1 MTEFLSGVALIGDPV
16 TILWIMFGVCFGIV
30 LGAIPGL
37 TATMGIALMLPLA
50 IQLETATGMAMLLSV
65 YSGAII
71 GASVPA
77 ILLGIPGN
85 PNAIATI
92 YDGYPLTQQGRSAE
106 ALIGAT
112 VGSFVGGIG
121 SLILLA
127 LFAPLIARF
136 TLRFGPAER
145 AALALVGLTIIASI
159 SGRRLAKG
167 ILMGAFGLALA
178 FLGPDRITQ
187 TMRLPLPSVTMGTP
201 LANGIQLVP
210 ALIGL
215 FGISQALYDISRVKS
230 GTFTPP
236 QVSFRGS
243 IPKPRIF
250 VRMWRMM
257 VESLGI
263 GTFIGAIPGAGASIA
278 VFLSYQRA
286 QRRRAPAVE
295 GGEAPQLGSGALE
308 GVVAPE
314 VANNACKGGAL
325 IPALSLGIPGD
336 AATAVLLGALL
347 IQGVV
352 PGPTLFIDELPLVYA
367 ILGSLL
373 LANVFMVIFQLAG
386 ISVFPKV
393 LTTPVPILL
402 PLILV
407 FSLLGSY
414 AVEGRAIMAASFNMG
429 VALVLGIIG
438 YFLKKNDYP
447 IAPIVL
453 GLILGDM
460 LEQNFR
466 RAMRLA
472 RGDYTVFL
480 RSPIALA
487 FLVLAVVSV
496 AYALWSSRRHSD
508 DSDTTHGEA
517 DD

>member
-1 MTEFLSGVALIGDPV
+1 MIDVLSGVALITDPG
-16 TILWIMFGVCFGIV
+16 TIIWIMFGVCFGII

-37 TATMGIALMLPLA
+37 TATMGIALMLPVA
-50 IQLETATGMAMLLSV
+50 IQLTTATGMAMLLAV

-71 GASVPA
+71 GASIPA

-85 PNAIATI
+85 PNAIATV
-92 YDGYPLTQQGRSAE
+92 YDGYPLTQQGRGAE
-106 ALIGAT
+106 ALIAAT

-121 SLILLA
+121 SLLLLG

-145 AALALVGLTIIASI
+145 AALALVGLTIIASV
-159 SGRRLAKG
+159 SERRVAKG
-167 ILMGAFGLALA
+167 LLMGAFGLSLA

-187 TMRLPLPSVTMGTP
+187 TMRLPFPSITTGTP

-215 FGISQALYDISRVKS
+215 FGISQALYDIDRVRS
-230 GTFTPP
+230 GRLTPP
-236 QVSFRGS
+236 QVSLRGS

-250 VRMWRMM
+250 LKMWRLM

-286 QRRRAPAVE
+286 QRTAPANAASD
-295 GGEAPQLGSGALE
+295 APELGSGALE

-314 VANNACKGGAL
+314 VANNACKGGSL

-347 IQGVV
+347 IKGVV
-352 PGPTLFIDELPLVYA
+352 PGPQLFVDELPLVYA
-367 ILGSLL
+367 ILFALL
-373 LANVFMVIFQLAG
+373 LANIFMVVFQVVG
-386 ISVFPKV
+386 IRFFPKV
-393 LTTPVPILL
+393 LSIPIYILL

-429 VALVLGIIG
+429 VALILGVVG
-438 YFLKKNDYP
+438 YFLKKHDYP

-487 FLVLAVVSV
+487 FILLAIASIAYSV
-496 AYALWSSRRHSD
+496 RRARRAKAAAGED
-508 DSDTTHGEA
+508 DEE
-517 DD
+517 

>member
-1 MTEFLSGVALIGDPV
+1 MSEMLTGLLMVLNMQ
-16 TILWIMFGVCFGIV
+16 TIFWIAFGVCLGIV

-50 IQLETATGMAMLLSV
+50 IQMNTVTGMAMLLAV

-71 GASVPA
+71 GASIPA

-85 PNAIATI
+85 PNAIATV
-92 YDGYPLTQQGRSAE
+92 YDGYKLTMNGRGAE
-106 ALIGAT
+106 ALVAAT
-112 VGSFVGGIG
+112 IASFIGGIG

-127 LFAPLIARF
+127 LFAPVIARF

-145 AALALVGLTIIASI
+145 AALALVGLTIIASV
-159 SGRRLAKG
+159 SSKQLTKG
-167 ILMGAFGLALA
+167 LLMGAFGLALA
-178 FLGPDRITQ
+178 FTGPDRITQ
-187 TMRLPLPSVTMGTP
+187 TMRIPFPALTMRTP
-201 LANGIQLVP
+201 LANGIQLIP

-215 FGISQALYDISRVKS
+215 FGISQALYDLSMLKGGRLS
-230 GTFTPP
+230 PP
-236 QVSFRGS
+236 QISLKGS
-243 IPKPRIF
+243 WPRPRVF
-250 VRMWRMM
+250 ARMWRLI

-263 GTFIGAIPGAGASIA
+263 GTFIGAIPGTGASIA

-286 QRRRAPAVE
+286 QRLTSSRKNTMTPVGE
-295 GGEAPQLGSGALE
+295 GAIE

-352 PGPTLFIDELPLVYA
+352 PGPQLFADNLSLVYGIFA
-367 ILGSLL
+367 ALL
-373 LANVFMVIFQLAG
+373 IGNIFMVAFQLVG
-386 ISVFPKV
+386 IRIFPKV
-393 LTTPVPILL
+393 LGVPPAYLL

-407 FSLLGSY
+407 FSLIGSY
-414 AVEGRAIMAASFNMG
+414 AIEGRAVLAASFNMG
-429 VALVLGIIG
+429 VALALGVLG

-466 RAMRLA
+466 RAIRLS

-480 RSPIALA
+480 RSPIALT
-487 FLVLAVVSV
+487 FIILALVSV
-496 AYALWSSRRHSD
+496 AYALWSSHRAQQK
-508 DSDTTHGEA
+508 DSA
-517 DD
+517 

>member
-1 MTEFLSGVALIGDPV
+1 MMELLAGIALIADPV
-16 TILWIMFGVCFGIV
+16 TIMWIVFGVCFGIV

-50 IQLETATGMAMLLSV
+50 IRLATATGMAMLLAV

-71 GASVPA
+71 GASIPA

-85 PNAIATI
+85 PNAIATV
-92 YDGYPLTQQGRSAE
+92 YDGYPLTQKGRGAE
-106 ALIGAT
+106 ALIAAT
-112 VGSFVGGIG
+112 VASLVGGIG

-127 LFAPLIARF
+127 FFAPLIARF

-159 SGRRLAKG
+159 SGRRLVKG
-167 ILMGAFGLALA
+167 VLMGAFGLSLA

-187 TMRLPLPSVTMGTP
+187 TMRLPLPAITAGTP
-201 LANGIQLVP
+201 LATGIQLVP

-215 FGISQALYDISRVKS
+215 FGISQALYDIDRLRS
-230 GTFTPP
+230 GRLSPP

-243 IPKPRIF
+243 FPKPRVF
-250 VRMWRMM
+250 LRMWRLMI
-257 VESLGI
+257 ESLGI

-286 QRRRAPAVE
+286 QRRTASSDGDTRAPE
-295 GGEAPQLGSGALE
+295 LGSGVLE

-347 IQGVV
+347 IKGVV

-367 ILGSLL
+367 ILFALL
-373 LANVFMVIFQLAG
+373 LANIFMVVFQLLG
-386 ISVFPKV
+386 IRVFPRV
-393 LTTPVPILL
+393 LATPVAILL

-429 VALVLGIIG
+429 VALLLGILG
-438 YFLKKNDYP
+438 FFLKKNDYP

-487 FLVLAVVSV
+487 FLLLAVASI
-496 AYALWSSRRHSD
+496 AYAVWSSRQAAADEKEGS
-508 DSDTTHGEA
+508 GE
-517 DD
+517 D